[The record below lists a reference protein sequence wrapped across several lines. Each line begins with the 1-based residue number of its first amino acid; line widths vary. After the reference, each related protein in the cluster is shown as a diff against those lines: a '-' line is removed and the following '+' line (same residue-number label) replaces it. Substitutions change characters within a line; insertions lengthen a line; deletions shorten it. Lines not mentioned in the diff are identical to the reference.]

1 MSARLLICGFSA
13 FPDAIRNPAQA
24 SVEALAAEGWSPLG
38 AQADF
43 LTVPVVW
50 RGSAETILQR
60 LVAEPADAVLVVGV
74 AVGAT
79 AFQVE
84 RLGRNLASL
93 ERADDLGERWPASEI
108 LAEGPGEIRTLA
120 PVRSMAAAIGR
131 AGLPAELSEDA
142 GDYLCNFTYYR
153 LMAARAAPTVAFLP
167 VPQVREYVT
176 GAALTLAGVVRAVQA
191 AAEALVEARAEA

>member
-74 AVGAT
+74 AVGVLQAAT
-79 AFQVE
+79 QINEPTIPFVVKVVGLVVVMAATGHFL
-84 RLGRNLASL
+84 LGRL
-93 ERADDLGERWPASEI
+93 
-108 LAEGPGEIRTLA
+108 
-120 PVRSMAAAIGR
+120 
-131 AGLPAELSEDA
+131 
-142 GDYLCNFTYYR
+142 
-153 LMAARAAPTVAFLP
+153 VAFTADLFHRIP
-167 VPQVREYVT
+167 HLI
-176 GAALTLAGVVRAVQA
+176 G
-191 AAEALVEARAEA
+191 